1 MLTCNILLLWDHLE
15 ARVLFTLKFLQDKT
29 CCKSNFL
36 QKLPFTDQ
44 QEKTA
49 SIRKNK
55 HNIVIAMAT
64 GLSQFQYIIILIS

>member
-1 MLTCNILLLWDHLE
+1 MLTCNILLLWDHLG

-29 CCKSNFL
+29 YPKSNFL
-36 QKLPFTDQ
+36 QRLPFTDQ

-55 HNIVIAMAT
+55 HIMPLQWLLAFHNFKT
-64 GLSQFQYIIILIS
+64 LSS